1 MMIRQTGHVAC
12 MGEKRCAYSV
22 LVDKAKGKRKLVRPM
37 HKLADNIKKNL
48 KEIGWEGMEWINL
61 A

>member
-1 MMIRQTGHVAC
+1 LHV
-12 MGEKRCAYSV
+12 GFWWT
-22 LVDKAKGKRKLVRPM
+22 KLKERDNL
-37 HKLADNIKKNL
+37 HKWADNIKMNL

>member
-1 MMIRQTGHVAC
+1 MISQIGHVAC
-12 MGEKRCAYSV
+12 RV
-22 LVDKAKGKRKLVRPM
+22 LVDKAEGKSQLGRPM
-37 HKLADNIKKNL
+37 HKWADNIKMNL

>member
-1 MMIRQTGHVAC
+1 MIRQTGHVAC
-12 MGEKRCAYSV
+12 MGEKKCAYRV
-22 LVDKAKGKRKLVRPM
+22 LVDKAEGKRQLGRPM
-37 HKLADNIKKNL
+37 HKLADNIKMNL